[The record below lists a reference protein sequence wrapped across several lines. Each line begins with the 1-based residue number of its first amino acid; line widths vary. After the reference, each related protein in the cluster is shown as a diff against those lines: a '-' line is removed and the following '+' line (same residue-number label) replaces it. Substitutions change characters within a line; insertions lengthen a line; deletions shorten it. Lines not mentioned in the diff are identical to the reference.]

1 MTKWRRWKLEETK
14 INIEHVTNSLA
25 NRIAELAKENA
36 LKDATI
42 IELSKKV
49 KELEQDN
56 EELRK
61 SIVKKEKNDK

>member
-1 MTKWRRWKLEETK
+1 MEETK